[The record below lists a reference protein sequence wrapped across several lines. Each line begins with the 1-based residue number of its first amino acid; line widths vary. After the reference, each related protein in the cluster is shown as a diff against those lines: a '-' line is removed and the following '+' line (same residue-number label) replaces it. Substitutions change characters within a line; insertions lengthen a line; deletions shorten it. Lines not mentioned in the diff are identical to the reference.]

1 MLAAH
6 LHIIGAG
13 GVSVSEQNK
22 ESLGH
27 FSQIT
32 AASHCVQMS
41 SVHRTTHHF
50 QTIITEAVGVVM
62 DSGFSGL
69 LFNACTLLIRIKVFL
84 SSMTLA

>member
-1 MLAAH
+1 M
-6 LHIIGAG
+6 
-13 GVSVSEQNK
+13 SDQNK

-62 DSGFSGL
+62 DSGFSVL
-69 LFNACTLLIRIKVFL
+69 LFDACTLASMMIYCLVSAHIFIKSLIIEVGCC
-84 SSMTLA
+84 